1 MNSVTNRAFMAKKKM
16 YKKPATEVMNLE
28 TERLMDQIVVSPG
41 NSNGGTPPP
50 VQAPH
55 RISDNIIE

>member
-1 MNSVTNRAFMAKKKM
+1 M

-41 NSNGGTPPP
+41 TPTDTTNPPSPNAPARGG
-50 VQAPH
+50 
-55 RISDNIIE
+55 IIIE